1 MNPIRLLRPAA
12 LLAALVCVAPLCG
25 QTIREEVLRPVE
37 HSAGSSMA
45 YRFEAA
51 PQTPAP
57 EGYRP
62 FYIGHFGRHG
72 SRYHTTEH
80 IYRKFRDLFA
90 EADRTGAL
98 TPLGRDVRQRMDTI
112 FARCDGHAGVLTPR
126 GEEEHRAIAGR
137 MYDNYPEVFAPSAD
151 GRRVRIFARSTSV
164 ERVVLSMRAFD
175 AELARRAPHL
185 KVEEAPGGAHNA
197 YLNHYTPEYKEYY
210 RDGAWRAIYERQR
223 EQWIAPE
230 RLVASLFGDGEF
242 VRRRIA
248 GQRNF
253 MTELFSLASILQDC
267 PVDET
272 LYDLFTDDEIYA
284 LWRLQNLNQYLRKG
298 PSALAG
304 ELAASI
310 ARPLLRD
317 LLACADAAVAGDAP
331 AADLRF
337 GHGEGLMPLAAL
349 MRLEGACGAE
359 RDPEQVEL
367 AWQDFRIT
375 PMAGNIQWILYR
387 NAQSDVLVKFLLN
400 ERETRIPI
408 RSATGLYYRWR
419 DVRRFYARIARD

>member
-1 MNPIRLLRPAA
+1 MNPIRFLRPAA
-12 LLAALVCVAPLCG
+12 LVAVLAFAAPLRG
-25 QTIREEVLRPVE
+25 QTLREEVLRPVE

-90 EADRTGAL
+90 EADEAGAL
-98 TPLGRDVRQRMDTI
+98 TPLGRDVRQRMEAI
-112 FARCDGHAGVLTPR
+112 FARCDGRAGVLTPR

-137 MYDNYPEVFAPSAD
+137 MYDSYPEVFAPRAD
-151 GRRVRIFARSTSV
+151 GREVRIFSRSTSV

-175 AELARRAPHL
+175 AELSRRAPHAAI
-185 KVEEAPGGAHNA
+185 EEAPEGAYNA

-210 RDGAWRAIYERQR
+210 RNGPWRALYEQKR
-223 EQWIAPE
+223 EEWIAPR
-230 RLVASLFGDGEF
+230 RLVESLFSDGEF
-242 VRRRIA
+242 IRRRIA

-253 MTELFSLASILQDC
+253 MTEFFAVASILQDC

-317 LLACADAAVAGDAP
+317 FVACADAAVAGDAP

-349 MRLEGACGAE
+349 MQLEGASRPE
-359 RDPEQVEL
+359 QDPERVEQ
-367 AWQDFRIT
+367 AWQDFRVT
-375 PMAGNIQWILYR
+375 PMAGNIQWIFYR
-387 NAQSDVLVKFLLN
+387 NAQGDVLVKFLLN

-408 RSATGLYYRWR
+408 RSATGPYYRWR
-419 DVRRFYARIARD
+419 DVRRFYARIVRD